1 MSNKPTFVFESPCF
15 TTSGY
20 GMWSL
25 DLAKSLLRYN
35 KSHDNKYDLKII
47 PTRWGAT
54 PSKHTIDELNN
65 DEEREL
71 FSLILKQPLQKQM
84 EVYCKISI
92 PNEMRNL
99 GKFNI
104 IGTASIESTIP
115 IPEFLEG
122 MNTADVGFTMST
134 FGRDVLLKAAY
145 NKKFKDGREE
155 QLKCVKPIDVI
166 PWGADT
172 SVYKKT
178 EETVDSIEKIMS
190 TIKEDFCFLFVGQWT
205 HANGLY
211 VDRKDIGMLIKTF
224 LTTFQNEKIKP
235 ALVLKTSGVNFSKID
250 KYDILN
256 KLHIIKNEV
265 GGDTLPEVYII
276 HGELSDSEMNALMNH
291 KKIKVH
297 VSFTHGEGYGH
308 PLLLQSLS
316 GKPMLVPDWSGHL
329 DFLNRD
335 YVNLLSGEVKQINPA
350 SANDWYMRE
359 SSWYFVNYEQAGRKM
374 RGLLEPEIYNKLLI
388 KAEKLRL
395 ENKEKFSIQAMDVE
409 FHKFLDEKIPEFAIE
424 KQIILPKLKKIELPR
439 LSKIN

>member
-47 PTRWGAT
+47 PTRCGAT